1 MFVCIKESY
10 VWSDTSQLQYVWK
23 RYILSFF
30 SFPFS
35 IYRMFVR
42 SFSPYFCLIVI
53 ECPRI
58 YCMYN
63 FSINIKTF
71 YWSYMSEYH
80 ALTACAKTKR
90 TLLNIHFIDTF
101 ECARCFVF
109 YLLIVTSS
117 SIKELVFFCQHQSML
132 QCVQLLKHSF
142 CCIIQSVLLCVCMSV
157 GSFFFLLY
165 IWPSVLKTRH
175 CGHANQISKTIWAKL
190 CATHTQ

>member
-10 VWSDTSQLQYVWK
+10 VWSDTSQLQHVWK

-117 SIKELVFFCQHQSML
+117 SIKELVFFCQHQSL
-132 QCVQLLKHSF
+132 LNVFNCSNILFVVSYNRCCYVCVYECGFLFLSSIHLAF
-142 CCIIQSVLLCVCMSV
+142 CIENTSLRTCKSD
-157 GSFFFLLY
+157 
-165 IWPSVLKTRH
+165 
-175 CGHANQISKTIWAKL
+175 
-190 CATHTQ
+190 